1 MREDESDN
9 TSLTI
14 PTIDVEVDG
23 TLPQVFYWTPNGN
36 LNVTRRALNHL
47 AAREKTQSARYVYTD
62 AYIVCML
69 YNMIVSF
76 HLC

>member
-1 MREDESDN
+1 MKVII
-9 TSLTI
+9 LH
-14 PTIDVEVDG
+14 
-23 TLPQVFYWTPNGN
+23 L
-36 LNVTRRALNHL
+36 RALNHL

-76 HLC
+76 HLCWWRLMERRCNNLPFIFFLS